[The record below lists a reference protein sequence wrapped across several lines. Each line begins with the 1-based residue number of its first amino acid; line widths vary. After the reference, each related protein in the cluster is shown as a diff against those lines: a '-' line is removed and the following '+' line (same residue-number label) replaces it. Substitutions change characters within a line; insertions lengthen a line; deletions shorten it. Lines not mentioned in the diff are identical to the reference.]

1 MTLDNSIVLF
11 LSNTLQKAATAQ
23 QMVIEIFRGLANIN
37 TIDQNNFI
45 YVGFEGK
52 NKLWSSYCVSPPI
65 RFEHQLS
72 LTSFCYFLTFDL

>member
-11 LSNTLQKAATAQ
+11 LLNTLQKAATAQ

-37 TIDQNNFI
+37 TIDLNNFI

-52 NKLWSSYCVSPPI
+52 NKL
-65 RFEHQLS
+65 
-72 LTSFCYFLTFDL
+72 